1 MRLRITLMLL
11 GAILVTTTFTFPL
24 WQPLFE
30 ATTEAE
36 LLPGL
41 LPDIQAAYAAL
52 PLDQQRALSALL
64 AEDQQ
69 AAALLIAAAVAP
81 DTLVSPEDQELPS
94 VTAATR
100 SQRGQFR
107 RIDSLRYAE
116 GRVVIY
122 EWPDNRKLVSLEGFS
137 AARGPDLRVILSAS
151 PNPQTPE
158 EVQLNNVDLE
168 LGPLKGNIG
177 SQHFE
182 LPPDVDLSRY
192 ASVVIFSPLTNLVFS
207 SAPL

>member
-1 MRLRITLMLL
+1 MRLRILLMLL
-11 GAILVTTTFTFPL
+11 GAMLVMITFTFPL
-24 WQPLFE
+24 WQPLLQT
-30 ATTEAE
+30 TTEAE

-41 LPDIQAAYAAL
+41 PPDIQAAYAAL
-52 PLDQQRALSALL
+52 PRDQQRALSAFL

-69 AAALLIAAAVAP
+69 VAALLIAAAAAP

-94 VTAATR
+94 VAAATR

-122 EWPDNRKLVSLEGFS
+122 EWPDNRKLVRLEGFS

-151 PNPQTPE
+151 SNPQTPE

-182 LPPDVDLSRY
+182 LPPDIDLSRY